1 MYTKIIFG
9 MVHSVLF
16 ECFCVEGGEREE
28 IFRERA
34 IEIVER
40 LFLALLCVKE
50 IVENTCRGTGQL
62 YMMVHAGF
70 SMCLVGGLT
79 VNELHSVQQFAVA
92 GVKWSVRRGMKPVM
106 LSE

>member
-28 IFRERA
+28 LYRERT

-40 LFLALLCVKE
+40 LFFGPSLREGSKE
-50 IVENTCRGTGQL
+50 DKGRDARAEVSND
-62 YMMVHAGF
+62 
-70 SMCLVGGLT
+70 
-79 VNELHSVQQFAVA
+79 
-92 GVKWSVRRGMKPVM
+92 
-106 LSE
+106 